1 MKLFKITG
9 NNSKLILK
17 LTNPIHLDD
26 GDYSIGLSGFYS
38 DNFIKNIPND
48 LDACFGF
55 RSEKSETLYDISSGY
70 YTVESIKE
78 RIKECLIE
86 FKKKY
91 KLEFNEDN
99 FYLESVNNLIS
110 IKSPI
115 TLLIDKYLSKL
126 LGFDGVN
133 EDELLV
139 INANESQV
147 GDKLPK
153 LRPFDVIEI
162 HCNLVE
168 YSHEKYDEH
177 KHKDSEILYSF
188 FPNVAYGSKIS
199 EKPFQIDYI
208 STKNINKIQEIIITI
223 EDGEGNL
230 LNNEK
235 INNIVYL
242 RLKKNINQIH

>member
-17 LTNPIHLDD
+17 LTNPIYLDD
-26 GDYSIGLSGFYS
+26 GEYSIGLSGFYT
-38 DNFIKNIPND
+38 DNFTKNIPNN
-48 LDACFGF
+48 LKKCFGF
-55 RSEKSETLYDISSGY
+55 RSGKFETLYDISSGY
-70 YTVESIKE
+70 YTIERIKE

-86 FKKKY
+86 FNKKH
-91 KLEFNEDN
+91 KLDSDEDD

-126 LGFDGVN
+126 LGFDGDKLLEIN
-133 EDELLV
+133 ADEL
-139 INANESQV
+139 QV

-188 FPNVAYGSKIS
+188 FPNVVYGSKIS
-199 EKPFQIDYI
+199 EKPFQVDYI

-230 LNNEK
+230 LNNGK